1 MFPFLVIFSNC
12 LTSYCCDS
20 VSLHMLQD
28 AIRLKQSE
36 GMLLLENGLLHL
48 DPTWINDL
56 LRAILDHRLQDPT
69 ENGFWE
75 EELTRYADCHLSV
88 DFNKLVNAH
97 EIFCAT
103 GTLTVSYLRFLWREV
118 TDIDREGFFDRL
130 LDTMRNHGVLFSG
143 SGGSSAG
150 GDVTDGGGSTELFVP
165 VRLDAYIDE
174 KKLEKFAVPCSLN
187 EWRRQLVFRIWQS
200 YVPAGVV
207 GMLMTRL
214 LGTARVQFHCAWSR
228 GISFMMG
235 GSEVLLFLN
244 APTTHGGMAE
254 IEVNIVGPKRSD
266 EVEVK
271 VERMRDMVED
281 VLRGRFPGLRF
292 NCGQAQSVEG
302 QDALMAKI
310 ETLEAHLD
318 VRLDGIDGKLD
329 EVALSS
335 RKSLLHI
342 QNLQAP
348 NFPYPHLVVI
358 RDHVP
363 SGGTTA
369 RSGGKKR
376 WFHFKARLPSIYS
389 RARALGK
396 KEMRLQFLCPVDF
409 SPVPCGTDGEGY
421 RLEKTDDWVKKVF
434 PVLQVCLIFVGE
446 LVCEQWELSPTKM
459 GFDGELLWVL
469 YLVVDTGWTK

>member
-1 MFPFLVIFSNC
+1 MIFFNC
-12 LTSYCCDS
+12 LTSYYCDS
-20 VSLHMLQD
+20 ASFDMLQD
-28 AIRLKQSE
+28 AIRLKQRE

-69 ENGFWE
+69 EHGFWE
-75 EELTRYADCHLSV
+75 EELTRYADCHHSV

-97 EIFCAT
+97 ETFCAT

-118 TDIDREGFFDRL
+118 ADIDREGFFDRL

-143 SGGSSAG
+143 SGWSSAG
-150 GDVTDGGGSTELFVP
+150 GGVTDGGSSTELFVP
-165 VRLDAYIDE
+165 VRLDAYIDK
-174 KKLEKFAVPCSLN
+174 KKLKKFAVPCLLN

-200 YVPAGVV
+200 YVPSGVV
-207 GMLMTRL
+207 GMFMTRL
-214 LGTARVQFHCAWSR
+214 LGTECVQFHCAWSR

-244 APTTHGGMAE
+244 APTTHGGKAE

-271 VERMRDMVED
+271 VKRTRDIVED
-281 VLRGRFPGLRF
+281 VLSGFPGLRF
-292 NCGQAQSVEG
+292 NCGQPQSAEG

-342 QNLQAP
+342 QSLQAP

-358 RDHVP
+358 REHLP

-376 WFHFKARLPSIYS
+376 IHFKARLQSIYS

-409 SPVPCGTDGEGY
+409 SPVPCGADGEGY

-434 PVLQVCLIFVGE
+434 PVLQVCLISLVE
-446 LVCEQWELSPTKM
+446 LVCE
-459 GFDGELLWVL
+459 
-469 YLVVDTGWTK
+469 